1 VKKQPAK
8 VTSHEVAAAA
18 GVSRSAVSRT
28 FTPGASVAPRTR
40 EKVMAAAGKLGY
52 RPNALARS
60 LIVRRTQL
68 IGLVMAEWENPFYT
82 RMLRLFSE
90 RLQAEGYQLVLL
102 TSNTEADA
110 DDAVR
115 RLLQYQ
121 VDGVIVVSAR
131 PSGAAASE
139 CAANGTPLV
148 LVNRQ
153 TAGRRTSSVTCD
165 NRRIGEDIV
174 ALLGGTG
181 YRRLAIVQGDPTA
194 ITGAE
199 RTEAIHSSVARLRG
213 ARIVAELNNTFGY
226 DEGRRAI
233 RDLWQ
238 QADRPDAVICS
249 SDLTALGVLDGAR
262 TDLRLDVPAELGVV
276 GLGDIPQA
284 SWTAYQLTTVHL
296 PIDEMIDLAVKDL
309 LARLADPDRRPRPM
323 VAIAEIVRRAS
334 TR

>member
-8 VTSHEVAAAA
+8 ITSHEVAAEA

-40 EKVMAAAGKLGY
+40 EKILAAANKLGY

-90 RLQAEGYQLVLL
+90 RLQDEGYQLVLL

-110 DDAVR
+110 DKAVR
-115 RLLQYQ
+115 RLMQYQ

-131 PSGAAASE
+131 PSAAAAKE

-174 ALLGGTG
+174 ALLAGAG
-181 YRRLAIVQGDPTA
+181 YRRFALLRGDPTA
-194 ITGAE
+194 ITGAD
-199 RTEAIHSSVARLRG
+199 RTDAIRAAVAKIRG
-213 ARIVAELNNTFGY
+213 ARIVADLINTFGY

-238 QADRPDAVICS
+238 QPERPDAIICS
-249 SDLTALGVLDGAR
+249 SDLTGLGVLDGAR
-262 TDLRLDVPAELGVV
+262 TDLRIDVPDELGVV
-276 GLGDIPQA
+276 GLGDIPQ
-284 SWTAYQLTTVHL
+284 SGWTAYQLTTVHL
-296 PIDEMIDLAVKDL
+296 PIDEMIDLAVKDV
-309 LARLADPDRRPRPM
+309 LARIADPDRSPRPM
-323 VAIAEIVRRAS
+323 VANARIVGRAS

>member
-40 EKVMAAAGKLGY
+40 EKVLAAAGKLGY

-131 PSGAAASE
+131 PSDSCGQRVRCQRNASGPGQP
-139 CAANGTPLV
+139 ADGRSPHVQRDL
-148 LVNRQ
+148 RQ
-153 TAGRRTSSVTCD
+153 PPHRR
-165 NRRIGEDIV
+165 DIV
-174 ALLGGTG
+174 ALLAGGG
-181 YRRLAIVQGDPTA
+181 YRRFALLRGDPTA
-194 ITGAE
+194 ITGVE
-199 RTEAIHSSVARLRG
+199 RTDAI
-213 ARIVAELNNTFGY
+213 
-226 DEGRRAI
+226 
-233 RDLWQ
+233 
-238 QADRPDAVICS
+238 
-249 SDLTALGVLDGAR
+249 LTAA
-262 TDLRLDVPAELGVV
+262 
-276 GLGDIPQA
+276 
-284 SWTAYQLTTVHL
+284 
-296 PIDEMIDLAVKDL
+296 
-309 LARLADPDRRPRPM
+309 
-323 VAIAEIVRRAS
+323 
-334 TR
+334 